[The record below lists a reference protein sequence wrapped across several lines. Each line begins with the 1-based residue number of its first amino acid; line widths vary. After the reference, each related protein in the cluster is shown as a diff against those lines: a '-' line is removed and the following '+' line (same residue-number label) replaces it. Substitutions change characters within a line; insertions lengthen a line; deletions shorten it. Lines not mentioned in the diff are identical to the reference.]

1 MLLLPLALAMMAG
14 GRNNPQGSKMIE
26 AGRRQGS
33 TFQQAMQQQALE
45 KNIVLDSQ
53 QQQLITRL
61 DALIAQSPGTRHGL
75 YIWGEPGRGKSFIAD
90 AFYQWAPLAQK
101 KRVHFHLFFRELH
114 QIIAQGSSVEAAIQ
128 HCIGACQLLC
138 FDEFHLHDIGD
149 AMLIKPLLEQL
160 FQRGIFLVATS
171 NHPPENLLA
180 NPLYHQR
187 FVSSIALIRQKMEVI
202 ALTGERDY
210 RTLKHEEHGP
220 FSTGGWVMSAAAA
233 RQLGLPSPAAAPL
246 PLAVGCRTLYTL
258 SPAGA
263 FLHFSFSAL
272 CEAPTAV
279 MDYLQLCAHYPQWL
293 IEEAS
298 PLARVSPA
306 VQQRFIN
313 VIDVLYDGQCRLF
326 LTTNET
332 LSTLTQGV
340 ELDDIQ
346 RTASRLNLL
355 PVYA

>member
-1 MLLLPLALAMMAG
+1 
-14 GRNNPQGSKMIE
+14 MIE
-26 AGRRQGS
+26 ARQQRRS
-33 TFQQAMQQQALE
+33 AFHQAMQQQATE
-45 KNIVLDSQ
+45 KNLVLDEQ
-53 QQQLITRL
+53 QRQLIARL
-61 DALIAQSPGTRHGL
+61 DALIAPLLTCAPQVHHGI

-90 AFYQWAPLAQK
+90 AFFHWAPLAQK

-114 QIIAQGSSVEAAIQ
+114 QIIARGSSVKAAIDA
-128 HCIGACQLLC
+128 CIGGCQLLC

-160 FQRGIFLVATS
+160 FQRGVLLVVTS

-187 FVSSIALIRQKMEVI
+187 FVSSIALIRAQMEVI
-202 ALTGERDY
+202 ALTGEQDY
-210 RTLKHEEHGP
+210 RTLTHDAQGA
-220 FSTGGWVMSAAAA
+220 FSLGGLLISVSQTQ
-233 RQLGLPSPAAAPL
+233 RQRLGLPEVGQRPL
-246 PLAVGCRTLYTL
+246 PLQVGYRTLEML

-279 MDYLQLCAHYPQWL
+279 MDYLSLCERYPQWL
-293 IEEAS
+293 IEDVP
-298 PLARVSPA
+298 PLSRVSPA

-313 VIDVLYDGQCRLF
+313 VVDVLYDRQCRLF
-326 LTTNET
+326 LTTDCS
-332 LSTLTQGV
+332 LSMLTQDV

-346 RTASRLNLL
+346 RTQSRLNVL
-355 PVYA
+355 PVYSG